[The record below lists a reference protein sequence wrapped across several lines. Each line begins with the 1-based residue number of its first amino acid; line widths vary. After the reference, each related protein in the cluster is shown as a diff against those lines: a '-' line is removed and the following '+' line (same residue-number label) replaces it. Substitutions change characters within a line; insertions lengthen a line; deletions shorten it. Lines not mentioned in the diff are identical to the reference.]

1 MAEEAFRGDEIE
13 SIVTEASGVNEY
25 NSIRW
30 WWNGNEINARDL
42 ELVIYN
48 DKEED

>member
-1 MAEEAFRGDEIE
+1 MTTYDYRGDEIE
-13 SIVTEASGVNEY
+13 SIVLDAESIKEY

-30 WWNGNEINARDL
+30 FWNGNEINANDI

-48 DKEED
+48 DEEQN